1 MTFVLR
7 YCALGVR
14 TKIYAPQKMPLR
26 LISAPTLS
34 GAYRLVLTGLF
45 LSLVGALANAAKTTG
60 NVRVLGIRIDF
71 SDAHNAPSLEAIGKK
86 LKAAKSNFERF
97 SFGRMNI
104 VYHTVEVK
112 LGKRANYSA
121 SQMAT
126 QADLRA
132 NRAGRNPASY
142 DIVGYYFGGGSVGSH
157 ATVGGKRFWS
167 KSSGGSTIHEMGH
180 NFNFGH
186 QRRWVPNGDNPVGL
200 KGELLNDPWQFMK
213 SGGIDPDPYEK
224 WRCNWI
230 TARHDI
236 STSGSYTRR
245 LYNFDQKDIAK
256 ANSKRALR
264 VKRTTSINKYFWI
277 GYRSRLL
284 NKESSPNQ
292 KNYQMRQGLVFYW
305 DRGTAGKSVVLL
317 DLHQG
322 TGGTDDQSL
331 QPGETFVDNTGKVYI
346 TNLGRGGSAP
356 NEYIDVRINR
366 GTFTGN
372 LGPQPTWDAP
382 DTWPAGEPLTV
393 TVTGNDPDGDEVA
406 CMWRSGGGAHNTSA
420 TSLTLTKNNAGKF
433 TLRTLVSDMK
443 GKSTQLS
450 KSITITGVLPTAEWT
465 GSTNSLWFEKTNW
478 TSDTQPNAPDAVAVW
493 NDSFTG
499 DNQPAFS
506 SPVVM
511 QLRQIRLEQS
521 LNKDVALEIE
531 DPNGT
536 LDLFQGG
543 IDMAESVQT
552 LTVHGH
558 GTLRLQ
564 TDQSWMS
571 SPEASLIVD
580 TAINL
585 NGKTLTVAA
594 QNLASF
600 SGDIN
605 GTGGLKLNNTGK
617 LTLNDATYS
626 GTTVVEK
633 GQLEITGTLSRS
645 EVMVDKS
652 GTLAGTGYIGGHAV
666 IANNA
671 TLSPG
676 SESALGSLNFM
687 SDLTLNGNLRVAVA
701 PDLSPNSDR
710 VNVSGMLE
718 TALEN
723 TGTVTLTNIGAS
735 YAAGQLFQIFNQP
748 LPNSES
754 RAIQPLTP
762 APGLLW
768 ENRLALDGSIAVI
781 SDPNTISFAQWAQD
795 ISGLF
800 GPDAAFDADP
810 NKDGIANGLAF
821 ALGSADALANA
832 RDLLPKWD
840 YIPARVEDGNQ
851 YPPKIVITYP
861 RSQQAAISVS
871 TDLEY
876 SSDLVSWNAATED
889 DTNITIDVQKDFHG
903 AGIDKVEIHL
913 LDAIAPEGK
922 FLLRLRASP
931 KKSAGQ

>member
-1 MTFVLR
+1 
-7 YCALGVR
+7 
-14 TKIYAPQKMPLR
+14 MPLHVISSLAFPTALR
-26 LISAPTLS
+26 FVVTGLLLSLSAP
-34 GAYRLVLTGLF
+34 
-45 LSLVGALANAAKTTG
+45 LANAAKTTG

-71 SDAHNAPSLEAIGKK
+71 SDAHNAPSLEAIGRK
-86 LKAAKSNFERF
+86 LQLAKSNFERY

-121 SQMAT
+121 SAMAT

-132 NRAGRNPASY
+132 NRAGRNPNSY
-142 DIVGYYFGGGSVGSH
+142 NIVGYYFGGGSVGSH

-167 KSSGGSTIHEMGH
+167 KSSGGSTVHEMGH

-186 QRRWVPNGDNPVGL
+186 QRRWVPNGDNPIGL

-213 SGGIDPDPYEK
+213 TGGIDPDPYEK

-230 TARHDI
+230 TRRHDI
-236 STSGSYTRR
+236 ATNGSYTRR

-284 NKESSPNQ
+284 NKISSPNQ

-305 DRGTAGKSVVLL
+305 DRGAAGKSVVLL

-322 TGGTDDQSL
+322 TGGTDDQAL
-331 QPGETFVDNTGKVYI
+331 QPGETFADNAGKVYI
-346 TNLGRGGSAP
+346 TNLGRGGTAP

-366 GTFTGN
+366 GTFNGN
-372 LGPQPTWDAP
+372 KAPQPTWDAP
-382 DTWPAGEPLTV
+382 ATWPAGEPLTV

-420 TSLTLTKNNAGKF
+420 TSLTLTKSKPGKF
-433 TLRTLVSDMK
+433 TLRAMVSDMK
-443 GKSTQLS
+443 GKTTELRR
-450 KSITITGVLPTAEWT
+450 SITIIEGLPTTEWT
-465 GSTNSLWFEKTNW
+465 GNTNTFWHENTNW
-478 TSDTQPNAPDAVAVW
+478 ASNTQPNAPDAVAVW
-493 NDSFTG
+493 NESFTG
-499 DNQPAFS
+499 DNQPGLDN
-506 SPVVM
+506 PEVKH
-511 QLRQIRLEQS
+511 LHQIRLEQS
-521 LNKDVALEIE
+521 LDKDVALEIK

-543 IDMAESVQT
+543 INMAESVQN
-552 LTVHGH
+552 LTIHGN

-564 TDQSWMS
+564 KDQLWMT
-571 SPEASLIVD
+571 SPEARLTVD

-585 NGKTLTVAA
+585 NGKALTVAA
-594 QNLASF
+594 QNQTAF
-600 SGDIN
+600 SGGIN

-617 LTLNDATYS
+617 LTLHDGTYS

-633 GQLEITGTLSRS
+633 GKLEITGTLSRS
-645 EVMVDKS
+645 EILVDKA
-652 GTLAGTGYIGGHAV
+652 GTLAGTGYIGRHAV

-676 SESALGSLNFM
+676 SEAALGSLNFM
-687 SDLTLNGNLRVAVA
+687 AGLTLNGNLQVAVD

-710 VNVSGMLE
+710 VNVNG
-718 TALEN
+718 ALESQAGN
-723 TGTVTLTNIGAS
+723 TGTVTLTNTGTP
-735 YAAGQLFQIFNQP
+735 YAAGQVFQIFNQS
-748 LPNSES
+748 LPNSKS
-754 RAIQPLTP
+754 KTINPPIP

-768 ENRLALDGSIAVI
+768 DNRLATGGSIAVI
-781 SDPNTISFAQWAQD
+781 SDPNTISFDQWAQEM
-795 ISGLF
+795 SGLS

-810 NKDGIANGLAF
+810 NKDGTANGLAF
-821 ALGSADALANA
+821 ALGSADALAHA
-832 RDLLPKWD
+832 RDLLPEWD

-851 YPPKIVITYP
+851 YPAEIVITYP
-861 RSQQAAISVS
+861 RSQQAAISVAS
-871 TDLEY
+871 ALEY
-876 SSDLVSWNAATED
+876 SSDLVNWNAATED
-889 DTNITIDVQKDFHG
+889 DTNITIDIQEDFHG
-903 AGIDKVEIHL
+903 SGIDRVEVHL
-913 LDAIAPEGK
+913 LDTIAPEGR

>member
-1 MTFVLR
+1 V
-7 YCALGVR
+7 V
-14 TKIYAPQKMPLR
+14 
-26 LISAPTLS
+26 
-34 GAYRLVLTGLF
+34 TGLL
-45 LSLVGALANAAKTTG
+45 LSLAAPLANAAKTTG

-71 SDAHNAPSLEAIGKK
+71 SDAHNAPSLEAIGRK
-86 LKAAKSNFERF
+86 LQLAKSNFERY

-112 LGKRANYSA
+112 LGKRASYSGSA
-121 SQMAT
+121 MAT

-132 NRAGRNPASY
+132 NRAGRNPNSY
-142 DIVGYYFGGGSVGSH
+142 NIVGYYFGGGSVGSH

-167 KSSGGSTIHEMGH
+167 KSSGGSTVHEMGH

-186 QRRWVPNGDNPVGL
+186 QRRWVPNGDNPIGL

-213 SGGIDPDPYEK
+213 TGGIDPDPYEK

-230 TARHDI
+230 TERHDI
-236 STSGSYTRR
+236 SSNGSYTRR

-284 NKESSPNQ
+284 NKISSPNQ

-305 DRGTAGKSVVLL
+305 DRGAAGKSVVLL

-322 TGGTDDQSL
+322 TGGTDDQAL
-331 QPGETFVDNTGKVYI
+331 QPGETFADNAGKVYI
-346 TNLGRGGSAP
+346 TNLGRGGTAP

-366 GTFTGN
+366 GTFNGN
-372 LGPQPTWDAP
+372 KAPQPTWDAP
-382 DTWPAGEPLTV
+382 ATWPAGEPLTV

-420 TSLTLTKNNAGKF
+420 TSLTLTKNKPGKF
-433 TLRTLVSDMK
+433 TLRAMVSDMK
-443 GKSTQLS
+443 GKAAELRR
-450 KSITITGVLPTAEWT
+450 SITIIEGLPTTEWT
-465 GSTNSLWFEKTNW
+465 GNTNNFWHENTNW
-478 TSDTQPNAPDAVAVW
+478 ASNTQPNAPDAVAVW

-499 DNQPAFS
+499 DNQPGLDN
-506 SPVVM
+506 PEVK
-511 QLRQIRLEQS
+511 QLHQIRLEQS
-521 LNKDVALEIE
+521 LDKDVALEIK

-543 IDMAESVQT
+543 INMAESVQN
-552 LTVHGH
+552 LTIHGN
-558 GTLRLQ
+558 GALRLQ
-564 TDQSWMS
+564 KDQLWMT
-571 SPEASLIVD
+571 SPEARLTVD

-585 NGKTLTVAA
+585 NGKALTVAA
-594 QNLASF
+594 QNQTAF
-600 SGDIN
+600 SGGIN

-617 LTLNDATYS
+617 LTLHDGTYS

-633 GQLEITGTLSRS
+633 GKLEITGTLSRS
-645 EVMVDKS
+645 EIIVDKG
-652 GTLAGTGYIGGHAV
+652 GTLAGTGYIGRHAV
-666 IANNA
+666 IASNA

-676 SESALGSLNFM
+676 SEAALGSLNFM
-687 SDLTLNGNLRVAVA
+687 AGLTLNGNLQVAVD

-710 VNVSGMLE
+710 VNVSGALE
-718 TALEN
+718 AALEN
-723 TGTVTLTNIGAS
+723 TGTVTLTNTGTP
-735 YAAGQLFQIFNQP
+735 YAAGQVFQIFNQP
-748 LPNSES
+748 LPNSKS
-754 RAIQPLTP
+754 KTINPPIP

-768 ENRLALDGSIAVI
+768 ENRLATGGSIAVI
-781 SDPNTISFAQWAQD
+781 SDPNTISFDQWAQEM
-795 ISGLF
+795 SGLS

-810 NKDGIANGLAF
+810 NKDGTANGLAF
-821 ALGSADALANA
+821 ALGSADALSHA
-832 RDLLPKWD
+832 RDLLPEWD

-851 YPPKIVITYP
+851 YPAEIVITYP
-861 RSQQAAISVS
+861 RSQQAAISVAS
-871 TDLEY
+871 ALEY
-876 SSDLVSWNAATED
+876 SSDLVNWNAATED
-889 DTNITIDVQKDFHG
+889 DTNITIDIQEDFHG
-903 AGIDKVEIHL
+903 SGIDRVEVHL
-913 LDAIAPEGK
+913 LDTIAPEGR